1 VKLDQEMSSDLI
13 ISNIRSVLV
22 FSDSFPQLQK
32 SLPVELVCGLVGAE
46 IWPTQ
51 DPQLRRV
58 ANLQYILLNN
68 GTTPNSNDILEIMR
82 ILLNLVFSDLALQRI
97 YVHAVRTDL
106 TTARYCEEAGFT
118 QDNTSR
124 QSFSYDGE
132 QVDIVTM
139 AVSHKT

>member
-82 ILLNLVFSDLALQRI
+82 TLLNFAFSDLALQRI
-97 YVHAVRTDL
+97 YDL